1 MNVNLGETLD
11 EFVAAMLKTGL
22 YQSQSEVLREGLRLL
37 KNREDLK
44 RLALE
49 EVRREIAVGSGQ
61 ADRGELVDGP
71 AVFAAIRRKSA
82 RRKQVQRRPVNAPA
96 TRRRHPQ

>member
-1 MNVNLGETLD
+1 MNVNLGQTLD
-11 EFVAAMLKTGL
+11 QFVADMLKTGL
-22 YQSQSEVLREGLRLL
+22 YQSQSEILREGLRLL

-44 RLALE
+44 RLAME
-49 EVRREIAVGSGQ
+49 EVRKEIAVGSRQ

-82 RRKQVQRRPVNAPA
+82 QRKRMQQRTTVGAR
-96 TRRRHPQ
+96 